1 MIYINHRRSLRE
13 WARRVA
19 GVFYAVLV
27 VVGGVG
33 QAQEHG
39 APYLRKQGTA
49 TQLIVDGQPFL
60 ILGGELGNSSASSLE
75 YLRPHWEKFQSM
87 HINTILAPAYW
98 ELIEP
103 QEGRFDFSLVDGL
116 IRDARTHGIRL
127 VLLWFGSWKNSMS
140 CYVPAWVKKDVD
152 RFPRAQDGNGRS
164 MEMLTCFNRNN
175 LEADKNAFSAL
186 MRHLRDV
193 DGREHTVL
201 MIQVENEVGM
211 IPDARDYCGEA
222 TKAFQSAVPA
232 ELMTYLQEHRV
243 NLQPEL
249 RAVWEKGGFKTSGTW
264 EEVFGK
270 GLHTDE
276 ILMAWNYA
284 RYVEEVT
291 AAGKKEYGLPMYV
304 NAALIRAGYQPGQY
318 PSGGPLPHLMDV
330 WKAGAPSVD
339 FLAPDIYHGSFVDW
353 SSKFHRADN
362 PLFIPEAGFT
372 HRSSADAFY
381 VIGQHDAIGFC
392 PFSIESIDP
401 ARSIDPAGYRLVRS
415 YDLLTQ
421 LAPIILEKQ
430 GKGALAGVSV
440 ERSRLETQVK
450 FGEYV
455 MTISFEPLDRYAS
468 KPAEADPR
476 GGGVIIQLGA
486 DEFIV
491 AGSGLIVTFQ
501 SLDPKRPLAG
511 ILSIDEGAYEQ
522 GVWKP
527 GRRLNGD
534 QSHQGRHM
542 RLPYGDFQIQRV
554 TLYHYK

>member
-1 MIYINHRRSLRE
+1 L
-13 WARRVA
+13 
-19 GVFYAVLV
+19 YAVLV
-27 VVGGVG
+27 VVGSVG

-49 TQLIVDGQPFL
+49 TQLIVDGQPLL
-60 ILGGELGNSSASSLE
+60 ILGGELGNSTASSLE
-75 YLRPHWEKFQSM
+75 YLRPHWKKFQSM

-116 IRDARTHGIRL
+116 IRDARASGVKL

-140 CYVPAWVKKDVD
+140 CYAPAWVKKDVD
-152 RFPRAQDGNGRS
+152 RFPRAQDRNGRS
-164 MEMLTCFNRNN
+164 MEMLTSFSRNN

-211 IPDARDYCGEA
+211 IPDARDYCAEA
-222 TKAFQSAVPA
+222 TKAFRSAVPA
-232 ELMTYLQEHRV
+232 ELMTYLQEHRT
-243 NLQPEL
+243 NLQPEF

-270 GLHTDE
+270 GLHADE
-276 ILMAWNYA
+276 IFMAWNFA

-291 AAGKKEYGLPMYV
+291 APGKKEYRLPMYV
-304 NAALIRAGYQPGQY
+304 NAALIREGYRPGQY
-318 PSGGPLPHLMDV
+318 PSGGPLPHIMDV

-353 SSKFHRADN
+353 TSKFHRADN

-401 ARSIDPAGYRLVRS
+401 VRSIDPAGYRLTRS

-430 GKGALAGVSV
+430 GKGAMAGVSV
-440 ERSRLETQVK
+440 EQSRPETQVK

-455 MTISFEPLDRYAS
+455 MTISFEPLDRWAS
-468 KPAEADPR
+468 KPADADPR
-476 GGGVIIQLGA
+476 GGGIVIQLGA
-486 DEFIV
+486 AEFIV

-511 ILSIDEGAYEQ
+511 ILSIDEGVYEQ